1 MKILISL
8 CIILF
13 MFTGCSKT
21 ESSSNIDSSSNS
33 IESSNISDSNISDS
47 NISNSNASD
56 SNTSDGNIV
65 ESKFLNSLLDA
76 ETKSYKNLD
85 EISSEMAKDN
95 ITSMNLTT
103 ENIHTYTN
111 SAMYYT
117 IIPKITDFTE
127 VDLNDKGKYWK
138 ATYNSDITND
148 TISMLISNNIKKDT
162 VMSMFN
168 TSQTIYGYAYIEN
181 GVVYIVP
188 FIYGTNEFKSIPE
201 NINLLKKEIVNMSK
215 E

>member
-33 IESSNISDSNISDS
+33 IESSSISDSDT
-47 NISNSNASD
+47 SNSNIAD

-65 ESKFLNSLLDA
+65 ESKFLNSLLDT
-76 ETKSYKNLD
+76 ETKNYKNLD
-85 EISSEMAKDN
+85 EISSAMAKDN

-117 IIPKITDFTE
+117 IMPKITDFTE

-138 ATYNSDITND
+138 ATYTSDITND

-181 GVVYIVP
+181 GIVYIVP

>member
-33 IESSNISDSNISDS
+33 IESSSISDSDT
-47 NISNSNASD
+47 SNSNIAD

-65 ESKFLNSLLDA
+65 ESKFLNSLLDT
-76 ETKSYKNLD
+76 ETKNYKNLD
-85 EISSEMAKDN
+85 EISLAMAKDN

-117 IIPKITDFTE
+117 IMPKITDFTE

-138 ATYNSDITND
+138 ATYTSDITND

-181 GVVYIVP
+181 GIVYIVP

>member
-1 MKILISL
+1 MKKSFL
-8 CIILF
+8 CACLVFSLF

-33 IESSNISDSNISDS
+33 IESSSISDSDT
-47 NISNSNASD
+47 SNSNIAD

-65 ESKFLNSLLDA
+65 ESKFLNSLLDT
-76 ETKSYKNLD
+76 ETKNYKNLD
-85 EISSEMAKDN
+85 EISSAMAKDN

-117 IIPKITDFTE
+117 IMPKITDFTE

-138 ATYNSDITND
+138 ATYTSDITND

-181 GVVYIVP
+181 GIVYIVP

>member
-33 IESSNISDSNISDS
+33 IESSSISDSDT
-47 NISNSNASD
+47 SNSNIAD

-65 ESKFLNSLLDA
+65 ESKFLNSLLDT
-76 ETKSYKNLD
+76 ETKNYKNLD
-85 EISSEMAKDN
+85 EISSAMAKDN

-117 IIPKITDFTE
+117 IMPKITDFTE

-138 ATYNSDITND
+138 ATYTSDITND

-168 TSQTIYGYAYIEN
+168 TSQTIYGYAYLEN
-181 GVVYIVP
+181 GIVYIVP